1 MTVSG
6 EAEQVIGPNVFLFG
20 NAKLLA
26 VSAEGRDDLFVEP
39 TAYVRGTIEVFN
51 RVEIEAQL
59 GLDLD
64 DEQFAELDGKPVIIV
79 EALELVK

>member
-6 EAEQVIGPNVFLFG
+6 EVEQVISPNAFLFG
-20 NAKLLA
+20 DAKLLA

-39 TAYVRGTIEVFN
+39 TAYVRGTVQVFN
-51 RVEIEAQL
+51 PVEIEEQL

-64 DEQFAELDGKPVIIV
+64 DEQFAEFDGKPVIIV